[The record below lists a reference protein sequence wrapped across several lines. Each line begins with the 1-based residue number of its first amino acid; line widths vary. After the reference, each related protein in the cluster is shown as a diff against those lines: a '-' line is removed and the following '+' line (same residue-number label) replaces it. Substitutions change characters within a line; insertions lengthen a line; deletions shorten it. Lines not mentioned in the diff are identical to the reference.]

1 MLVSLG
7 DLLDSDGIEELLK
20 TFKCSKN
27 AELQD
32 FLHEKAL
39 KLEASHHTRTYILFS
54 QEGRIEGFFSL
65 ALNILET
72 SNLSKTFV
80 KKLSTS
86 HNACLE
92 RLPCVILGQLGKDDC
107 SSISGDELLRNAIA
121 MILEGRKYFG
131 GKFVLLDS
139 VNVQKVIRFYERH
152 YFKGLPIG
160 SDGLVKMVRF
170 FD

>member
-54 QEGRIEGFFSL
+54 QEGRIEGFSLSRSIYLKQTISVRLLSKNL
-65 ALNILET
+65 ALATMLAWSACRVSYWGNLEKMIALVLVVM
-72 SNLSKTFV
+72 SCCEMLS
-80 KKLSTS
+80 
-86 HNACLE
+86 
-92 RLPCVILGQLGKDDC
+92 R
-107 SSISGDELLRNAIA
+107 
-121 MILEGRKYFG
+121 
-131 GKFVLLDS
+131 
-139 VNVQKVIRFYERH
+139 
-152 YFKGLPIG
+152 
-160 SDGLVKMVRF
+160 
-170 FD
+170 